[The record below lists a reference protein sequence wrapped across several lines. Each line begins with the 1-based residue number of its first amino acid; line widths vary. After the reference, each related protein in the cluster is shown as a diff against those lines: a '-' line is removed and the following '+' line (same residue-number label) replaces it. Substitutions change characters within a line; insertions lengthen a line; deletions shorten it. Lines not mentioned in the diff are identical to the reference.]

1 MSLKM
6 KLKKNKPQAFKYQ
19 SVNEVPELT
28 ALAESKGL
36 KLVQSFDCSSKKKS
50 YILIPGAGEPGLLYT
65 DDVKQLSKYLE
76 GYNATI
82 KLEGIGKATAEESED
97 TESSQEEGETTE
109 EDDADFE
116 E

>member
-1 MSLKM
+1 M
-6 KLKKNKPQAFKYQ
+6 KLKKNKPQTFKYQ

-28 ALAESKGL
+28 TLAESKGL
-36 KLVQSFDCSSKKKS
+36 KLVQAFDCSSKKKS

-65 DDVKQLSKYLE
+65 DDVKQLAKYLE
-76 GYNATI
+76 DYATT
-82 KLEGIGKATAEESED
+82 KLGSVGKATAEESEN